1 MRLRLILLLLF
12 LIEIVSFSTPVLSA
26 SETGNSGAFLGKTKD
41 SNAFKKANSPV
52 VLDFPEDHGAHPDYQ
67 TEWWYYTGNLETDD
81 GREFGYQLTFFRRAL
96 GVSNIER
103 NSAWSTNQ
111 VYMAHFALTDVS
123 NRSYHFFE
131 KVERGVDD
139 LAGANGLPYFSV
151 WLHNWTVKQ
160 TGEDEFT
167 LSASQDGVAINLH
180 LIDLKGPIL
189 QGDKGYSQKGLEQG
203 NASYYYSQ
211 TRLETTGAIRIGE
224 TGYAVKGLSWMDHE
238 YSTSALG
245 ERVIGWDWLS
255 LQLDDGVE
263 LMLFT
268 LRREDGSL
276 DEFSSGTIIY
286 ADGSTSTLKYNDFI
300 ITPQSTWRSPATGIR
315 YPSKW
320 KVEIPRENLI
330 LTVEPKINNQE
341 PSGFF
346 SYWEGAVKTSGSSGR
361 NPVRG
366 NGYVELTGYG
376 SSMQGQF

>member
-1 MRLRLILLLLF
+1 MRLRFFLLLLF
-12 LIEIVSFSTPVLSA
+12 LIEIVSFYAPVLSP
-26 SETGNSGAFLGKTKD
+26 SEPRKVDSFLKSRD
-41 SNAFKKANSPV
+41 SSTSFKKADEPAV
-52 VLDFPEDHGAHPDYQ
+52 FQFPLDHGAHPDFQ
-67 TEWWYYTGNLETDD
+67 TEWWYYTGNLESDD
-81 GREFGYQLTFFRRAL
+81 GREFGYQLTFFRRRL
-96 GVSNIER
+96 GVTSLKRE
-103 NSAWSTNQ
+103 SSWATNQ
-111 VYMAHFALTDVS
+111 AYMAHFALTDVS

-131 KVERGVDD
+131 KVERGVDG

-160 TGEDEFT
+160 ISEDEFS
-167 LSASQDGVAINLH
+167 LSASQDGIAINFH

-189 QGDKGYSQKGLEQG
+189 QGNMGYSQKGREPG

-211 TRLETTGAIRIGE
+211 TRLETTGAIRTGE
-224 TGYAVKGLSWMDHE
+224 TEYAVKGFSWMDHE

-245 ERVIGWDWLS
+245 EGVIGWDWFS
-255 LQLDDGVE
+255 LQMDDGVD

-268 LRREDGSL
+268 LRKEDGSL

-286 ADGSTSTLKYNDFI
+286 ADGSTTSLKYHDFM
-300 ITPQSTWRSPATGIR
+300 ITPLSIWRSPETGIR

-330 LTVEPKINNQE
+330 LTIEPKINNQE

-346 SYWEGAVKTSGSSGR
+346 TYWEGAVKTFGTR
-361 NPVRG
+361 EKNPVSG
-366 NGYVELTGYG
+366 KGYVELTSYG